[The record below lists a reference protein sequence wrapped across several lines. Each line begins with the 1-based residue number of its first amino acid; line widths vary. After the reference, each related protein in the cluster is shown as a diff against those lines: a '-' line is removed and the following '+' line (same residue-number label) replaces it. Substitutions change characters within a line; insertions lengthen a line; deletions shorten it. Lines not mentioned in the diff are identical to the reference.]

1 MKQTFENIL
10 KDLNGRRATIKLND
24 AHEHLQ
30 SYGISQAG
38 LDALLQEIEEIPT
51 DRMDA
56 QRKARFTTFFKGF
69 KKEAPLDDTKAALVS
84 LRFLTIFPFKRRS
97 TSTLNVTIPILLS
110 LGLFVRVY
118 LIVDWT
124 ERNKKRRFPNGAILH
139 KNFKL
144 RISKS
149 NKIQS
154 YSIDFMIT
162 SYFILNTI
170 SICIGPMRFPIT
182 KCGRVDSFYSIH
194 HRTYADR
201 HQHCSKN

>member
-56 QRKARFTTFFKGF
+56 ERKARFTTFFKGF

-84 LRFLTIFPFKRRS
+84 F
-97 TSTLNVTIPILLS
+97 
-110 LGLFVRVY
+110 
-118 LIVDWT
+118 
-124 ERNKKRRFPNGAILH
+124 
-139 KNFKL
+139 
-144 RISKS
+144 
-149 NKIQS
+149 
-154 YSIDFMIT
+154 
-162 SYFILNTI
+162 
-170 SICIGPMRFPIT
+170 
-182 KCGRVDSFYSIH
+182 
-194 HRTYADR
+194 
-201 HQHCSKN
+201 